1 MSNTTDENFFSRWS
15 RRKAQVRQDVVAPA
29 VPPADPLTAGIADA
43 AVRPIVSPDTAAT
56 VAAPVATSR
65 AIESVEH
72 AEGSAPAGADGAAA
86 TSPVPRPTLEEARA
100 LTPAS
105 DFTRFVAPGVDTE
118 VKNAAMK
125 KLFADPHFN
134 VMDGLDTYIDDY
146 GRSDPIP
153 KAMLRQMVQA
163 RMLGLLDDELEEQPQ
178 PESAQVPGEL
188 TPAEGVAGTEPALAA
203 AQIEASPDSAIPART
218 QPAADPATATPDLPP
233 A

>member
-1 MSNTTDENFFSRWS
+1 MSNATDENFFSRWS
-15 RRKAQVRQDVVAPA
+15 RRKAQVRQDVIAPA
-29 VPPADPLTAGIADA
+29 APPADPLTAGVADA
-43 AVRPIVSPDTAAT
+43 AVRPVVSPDTTTPAP
-56 VAAPVATSR
+56 APVATPR
-65 AIESVEH
+65 AVDRVEH
-72 AEGSAPAGADGAAA
+72 ADVSGPAGADGAAA

-188 TPAEGVAGTEPALAA
+188 TPSESAAGTEPTLAA
-203 AQIEASPDSAIPART
+203 AQIEASPDSAVPAQT
-218 QPAADPATATPDLPP
+218 QPAAHPAAATPDLPP

>member
-1 MSNTTDENFFSRWS
+1 M
-15 RRKAQVRQDVVAPA
+15 
-29 VPPADPLTAGIADA
+29 PPADPLTAGLAEA
-43 AVRPIVSPDTAAT
+43 AVRPVVSPDTTTPA
-56 VAAPVATSR
+56 AAPVATSR
-65 AIESVEH
+65 AVEGLEH
-72 AEGSAPAGADGAAA
+72 DGAGGPAGAAAA
-86 TSPVPRPTLEEARA
+86 SPVPQPTLEEARA

-178 PESAQVPGEL
+178 PERAQGPDEL
-188 TPAEGVAGTEPALAA
+188 ASAEGVAGPEPTPDA
-203 AQIEASPDSAIPART
+203 AQIEAPPDPAVPEQH
-218 QPAADPATATPDLPP
+218 QPAAATAAATPDSPS

>member
-43 AVRPIVSPDTAAT
+43 AVRPVVSPDTAAPA
-56 VAAPVATSR
+56 AAPVATSR
-65 AIESVEH
+65 AVEGLEH
-72 AEGSAPAGADGAAA
+72 DDAGGPAGAAAA
-86 TSPVPRPTLEEARA
+86 SPVPQPTLDEARA